1 MDSCKTATFN
11 FQLAACRDV
20 VAAVAAVVAV
30 VVVIDLEQD
39 KALLGLCFDRSDRR
53 YGKRL

>member
-1 MDSCKTATFN
+1 MDACKTATFN

-39 KALLGLCFDRSDRR
+39 KALLGLGVDRF
-53 YGKRL
+53 